1 MNLHC
6 ASCHTAFNL
15 GDRFCEECGVSL
27 ATAQTAIQLAHQ
39 TVGQTDVKS
48 VSDSNPLSSQN
59 SIQVPCIKCN
69 SLDID
74 LDGFCNQCGHRNPTA
89 RDHQEV
95 VFCENFAA
103 ISDRGIRH
111 SRNED
116 AFAIDRLSDGT
127 HVLVVCDG
135 VSSSTD
141 PGSASSLAS
150 QTACQSIVHDL
161 NQDVLPDVALK
172 NAIARASTAVT
183 DLGHKLKATGEP
195 PSTTIVCAIVLP
207 PTSPSVAIHL
217 AWVGDSRAYW
227 LSDSAEDSIAL
238 TQDHSWMNEVVA
250 AGEMPLT
257 EAEASP
263 NAHAITRWLGADSH
277 NDEGPSHDEPSFAQ
291 HIVTQPGRLMVC
303 SDGLW
308 NYAPAPSALRELIHE
323 DSIHEDLMQQLP
335 TDRDTIH
342 QIKHC
347 LNFALECG
355 GQDNITIAVLNIPD
369 K

>member
-1 MNLHC
+1 MNLNC
-6 ASCHTAFNL
+6 ASCHTPFNL

-27 ATAQTAIQLAHQ
+27 AVAQSTTQSVNKIIGQVDITAIDDPNL
-39 TVGQTDVKS
+39 
-48 VSDSNPLSSQN
+48 LSSQT
-59 SIQVPCIKCN
+59 STQTPCIKCN

-95 VFCENFAA
+95 VFCANFAA

-116 AFAIDRLSDGT
+116 AFAIDRLPDGT

-172 NAIARASTAVT
+172 NAIAQASTAVT
-183 DLGHKLKATGEP
+183 DLGHDLKATGEP

-207 PTSPSVAIHL
+207 PMSSEVAIHL

-250 AGEMPLT
+250 AGEMTLI

-291 HIVTQPGRLMVC
+291 HIVPQPGRLMVC

-308 NYAPAPSALRELIHE
+308 NYAPDPIELRDLIHR
-323 DSIHEDLMQQLP
+323 DVNGDLMHQPP

>member
-6 ASCHTAFNL
+6 ASCDTPFEL

-27 ATAQTAIQLAHQ
+27 DAD
-39 TVGQTDVKS
+39 QTDLKAVG
-48 VSDSNPLSSQN
+48 DSNRLP
-59 SIQVPCIKCN
+59 IQIANQKPCIKCN

-74 LDGFCNQCGHRNPTA
+74 LDGFCNQCGHRNPIA

-95 VFCENFAA
+95 VFCSNFAA

-116 AFAIDRLSDGT
+116 AFAIDRLPDGT
-127 HVLVVCDG
+127 HILVVCDG

-161 NQDVLPDVALK
+161 NQGMLPEVALK
-172 NAIARASTAVT
+172 SAIAKASAAVT
-183 DLGHKLKATGEP
+183 DLGQQLNAKGEP
-195 PSTTIVCAIVLP
+195 PSTTIVAAIALS
-207 PTSPSVAIHL
+207 PTSANGAIHL

-227 LSDSAEDSIAL
+227 LSDADSIPL

-250 AGEMPLT
+250 AGEMTLT

-263 NAHAITRWLGADSH
+263 NAHAITRWLGADSY
-277 NDEGPSHDEPSFAQ
+277 NDEGPSHDEPSFSQ
-291 HIVTQPGRLMVC
+291 HIVTHPGQLMVC

-308 NYAPAPSALRELIHE
+308 NYAPEPSALW
-323 DSIHEDLMQQLP
+323 DLVHQSP
-335 TDRDTIH
+335 TDSDTIH
-342 QIKHC
+342 QIKYC

>member
-1 MNLHC
+1 MNLQC
-6 ASCHTAFNL
+6 VSCDTPFNI

-27 ATAQTAIQLAHQ
+27 VIIQP
-39 TVGQTDVKS
+39 VIQTDVKA
-48 VSDSNPLSSQN
+48 VGDPNPLSVQTAN
-59 SIQVPCIKCN
+59 QKPCTKCTSI
-69 SLDID
+69 DID
-74 LDGFCNQCGHRNPTA
+74 LDGFCNQCGHRNPIP

-95 VFCENFAA
+95 VFSPNFAA

-116 AFAIDRLSDGT
+116 AFAIDRLPDGT
-127 HVLVVCDG
+127 HILVVCDG

-141 PGSASSLAS
+141 PGSASTLAS
-150 QTACQSIVHDL
+150 QTACQSIVQDL
-161 NQDVLPDVALK
+161 NQGISPEVTLK
-172 NAIARASTAVT
+172 SAIARASAAVT
-183 DLGHKLKATGEP
+183 QLGHQLNAKGEP
-195 PSTTIVCAIVLP
+195 PSTTIVAAIALP
-207 PTSPSVAIHL
+207 PTSVNVAIHL

-227 LSDSAEDSIAL
+227 LSDAISEGLSDGSSDSNSIPL

-250 AGEMPLT
+250 AGEMTLI

-263 NAHAITRWLGADSH
+263 NAHAITRWLGADSY

-291 HIVTQPGRLMVC
+291 YVVTQSGQLMVC

-308 NYAPAPSALRELIHE
+308 NYAPEPSALR
-323 DSIHEDLMQQLP
+323 DLMHQSP
-335 TDRDTIH
+335 TDSDTID